1 MTTCIYL
8 KDNDKPFAY
17 NENYL
22 FCDVCT
28 LNDNPDEQF
37 VIIIDEYRFMSGNA
51 FAIRKT
57 LEWRQ
62 YRNQIMK
69 EVSASSPY
77 QQAVNLFYFQCE
89 GVDWY

>member
-17 NENYL
+17 NQNYL

-37 VIIIDEYRFMSGNA
+37 VIIIDEYRFMSGNE
-51 FAIRKT
+51 FVINLTESTLQYEREKSTYTNAIRHQSK
-57 LEWRQ
+57 
-62 YRNQIMK
+62 
-69 EVSASSPY
+69 
-77 QQAVNLFYFQCE
+77 NL
-89 GVDWY
+89 